1 MSFHDGAPT
10 SIKLY
15 TASVAH
21 GTPGNSNVLL
31 YLFAFDKLRREKL
44 SFTPKVNGQASPRVS
59 VLTMT
64 GYAGVDTQS
73 LHGPGV

>member
-1 MSFHDGAPT
+1 MYDNRGTMSFHDGVPT
-10 SIKLY
+10 L
-15 TASVAH
+15 AH
-21 GTPGNSNVLL
+21 GTPVLL

-44 SFTPKVNGQASPRVS
+44 SFTPKVNDQAISRVS

-64 GYAGVDTQS
+64 GYAGVDTQP

>member
-1 MSFHDGAPT
+1 MYDNRGTMSFHDGVPT
-10 SIKLY
+10 L
-15 TASVAH
+15 AH
-21 GTPGNSNVLL
+21 GTPGSSNVLL